1 MAARRRNAKK
11 ATPKKGSAK
20 KAKAPKA
27 KKAKAAKEP
36 KEVSPGPPVEV
47 VLSIV
52 TGIMLLAAVVLVD
65 YAAGK
70 SYGKGA
76 LFADSYSSGE

>member
-11 ATPKKGSAK
+11 AAPKKAAAK
-20 KAKAPKA
+20 SKAPKA
-27 KKAKAAKEP
+27 KKAKAVKEP
-36 KEVSPGPPVEV
+36 KEINPGPPVEV

-70 SYGKGA
+70 SFGEGT
-76 LFADSYSSGE
+76 LFADSYSAGE

>member
-11 ATPKKGSAK
+11 AAPKKAAAK
-20 KAKAPKA
+20 KSKAPKA
-27 KKAKAAKEP
+27 QKAKAVKEP

-70 SYGKGA
+70 SYGKGT
-76 LFADSYSSGE
+76 LFADSYSAGE